1 MRRAYGAVWDLPT
14 PPMGSLSL
22 RFQVSGSAEVK
33 WVQANKVIPADWKA
47 GAAYQSD
54 IQLN

>member
-54 IQLN
+54 IQLT